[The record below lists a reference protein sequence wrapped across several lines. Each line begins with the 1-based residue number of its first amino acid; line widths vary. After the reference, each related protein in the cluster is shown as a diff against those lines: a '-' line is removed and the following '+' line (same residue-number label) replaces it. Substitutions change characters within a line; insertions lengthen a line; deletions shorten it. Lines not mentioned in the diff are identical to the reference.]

1 MTIIIKN
8 KQTLL
13 FDEFT
18 LKCCVGKNGFTRNKR
33 EGDKKTPK
41 GVFQIEYLYFR
52 KDRKDKPQTLLKSV
66 QIKKNMGWCDD
77 INSRDKY
84 NKLVNYNSKYKAEKL
99 FRNDYKYDYFI
110 PIKYNWKNPKIG
122 KGSAIFLH
130 LTKNYKP
137 TAGCIGLSEKDFL
150 IMLKLINRKTK
161 IQIL

>member
-1 MTIIIKN
+1 MYYMYN
-8 KQTLL
+8 LQ
-13 FDEFT
+13 
-18 LKCCVGKNGFTRNKR
+18 
-33 EGDKKTPK
+33 P
-41 GVFQIEYLYFR
+41 
-52 KDRKDKPQTLLKSV
+52 S
-66 QIKKNMGWCDD
+66 
-77 INSRDKY
+77 

-122 KGSAIFLH
+122 KGSAIFIH

-137 TAGCIGLSEKDFL
+137 TAGCIGLSEKDFS

>member
-1 MTIIIKN
+1 MTIIVEN
-8 KQTLL
+8 KDTLI
-13 FDEFT
+13 FDDFKF
-18 LKCCVGKNGFTRNKR
+18 KCCVGKKGFSKNKY
-33 EGDKKTPK
+33 EGDNRTPIGK
-41 GVFQIEYLYFR
+41 YALGSLYYR
-52 KDRKDKPQTLLKSV
+52 KDRKKIPHTKLKV
-66 QIKKNMGWCDD
+66 LEIKKNMGWCYD

-84 NKLVNYNSKYKAEKL
+84 NKLVNLKSEDKAEKL
-99 FRNDYKYDYFI
+99 FRSDYKYDYFI

-150 IMLKLINRKTK
+150 ILLKLINKKTK

>member
-1 MTIIIKN
+1 MTIIVEN
-8 KQTLL
+8 KDTLI
-13 FDEFT
+13 FDDFKF
-18 LKCCVGKNGFTRNKR
+18 KCCVGKKGFSKNKY
-33 EGDKKTPK
+33 EGDNRTPI
-41 GVFQIEYLYFR
+41 GQYALGSLYYR
-52 KDRKDKPQTLLKSV
+52 KDRKKIPHTKLKV
-66 QIKKNMGWCDD
+66 LEIKKNMGWCYD

-122 KGSAIFLH
+122 KGSAIFIH

>member
-1 MTIIIKN
+1 MTIIVEN
-8 KQTLL
+8 KDTLI
-13 FDEFT
+13 FDDFKF
-18 LKCCVGKNGFTRNKR
+18 KCCVGKKGFSKNKC
-33 EGDKKTPK
+33 EGDNRTPIGK
-41 GVFQIEYLYFR
+41 YALGSLYYR
-52 KDRKDKPQTLLKSV
+52 KDRKKIPHTKLKV
-66 QIKKNMGWCDD
+66 LEIKKNMGWCYD

-122 KGSAIFLH
+122 KGSAIFIH